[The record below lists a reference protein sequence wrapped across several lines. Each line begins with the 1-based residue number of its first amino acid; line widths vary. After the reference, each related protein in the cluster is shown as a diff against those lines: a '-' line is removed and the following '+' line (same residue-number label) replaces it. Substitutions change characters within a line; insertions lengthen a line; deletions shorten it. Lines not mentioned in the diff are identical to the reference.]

1 MAITS
6 RQPFVSTMYDRLLID
21 DDTEESLSGSDYHLA
36 AILALYEVLLRY
48 AQRAVKR
55 WYVTAEVLVLV
66 DIPERVNTGRA
77 MPDVYVVL
85 DTPDTFRNSLD
96 TRTGESFP
104 QFICEVASDSA
115 WGKDVTEK
123 QRVYADVSAL
133 EYIVFDPTTALLGQS
148 LRAWRRQSDDAW
160 EPWEPDEQGFLT
172 SATLDGLRF
181 RAEGTLLRVYDP
193 TGERLPTGNELDVI
207 AHEQA
212 AWRSEAERL
221 LIEQVARQIETE
233 RLLDEQ
239 VAQQSK
245 AQRIIEEQAA
255 QRSEALRLV
264 DAQAARLAEAL
275 RVIEEQAALLARQSE
290 TERRMAELEET
301 LARLRAPG
309 PPDEQA

>member
-21 DDTEESLSGSDYHLA
+21 DDTEESVSGSDYHLA

-172 SATLDGLRF
+172 SAALDGLRL

-193 TGERLPTGNELDVI
+193 AGELLPTGNELDVI
-207 AHEQA
+207 ARDRA
-212 AWRSEAERL
+212 AH
-221 LIEQVARQIETE
+221 QIE
-233 RLLDEQ
+233 
-239 VAQQSK
+239 AQCV
-245 AQRIIEEQAA
+245 IEEQ
-255 QRSEALRLV
+255 S
-264 DAQAARLAEAL
+264 ARLAEAEHAA
-275 RVIEEQAALLARQSE
+275 REQSARRIEA
-290 TERRMAELEET
+290 ERRVVELEAQLT
-301 LARLRAPG
+301 RLREQG
-309 PPDEQA
+309 PASE

>member
-36 AILALYEVLLRY
+36 AILALYEVLSRYALRATRY

-55 WYVTAEVLVLV
+55 WYVTAEVLVLA
-66 DIPERVNTGRA
+66 DIPERVDTWRA

-96 TRTGESFP
+96 TGTGESFP
-104 QFICEVASDSA
+104 QFICEIASEST

-123 QRVYADVSAL
+123 QRVYADVGAL

-160 EPWEPDEQGFLT
+160 EPWELDEQGFLT
-172 SATLDGLRF
+172 STALDGLRL

-193 TGERLPTGNELDVI
+193 AGELLPTGNELDVI
-207 AHEQA
+207 ARDRA
-212 AWRSEAERL
+212 AH
-221 LIEQVARQIETE
+221 QIE
-233 RLLDEQ
+233 
-239 VAQQSK
+239 
-245 AQRIIEEQAA
+245 AQRVIEEQ
-255 QRSEALRLV
+255 S
-264 DAQAARLAEAL
+264 ARLAEAEHAA
-275 RVIEEQAALLARQSE
+275 REQSARRIEA
-290 TERRMAELEET
+290 ERRVVELEAQLT
-301 LARLRAPG
+301 RLREQG
-309 PPDEQA
+309 PASE